1 MSKKLAIIT
10 GSPREGGNS
19 SKMADAFVESAKKKG
34 HEVKRFDTAFM
45 NITGCTDCR
54 TCYSTG
60 QACTFNDGFSP
71 IAEAILESDGIVFCM
86 PVYWYSI
93 PAQIKGV
100 IDCMF
105 ALVIGGKDYK
115 GKKCGIIACCEES
128 DPTVLDGVRVPI
140 ERTAKLMEWEMA
152 GEVLITGVN
161 DKGDIDKTDG
171 VLQAED
177 LANAF

>member
-1 MSKKLAIIT
+1 MSKNLVVIT
-10 GSPREGGNS
+10 GSPREDGNS
-19 SKMADAFVESAKKKG
+19 AKMADGFIKSAKDKG
-34 HEVKRFDTAFM
+34 YEVERFDTAFM

-54 TCYSTG
+54 TCYTTG
-60 QACTFNDGFSP
+60 EACTYNEEFTP
-71 IAEAILESDGIVFCM
+71 IAEAILKADGIVFCM

-105 ALVIGGKDYK
+105 ALVIGGKKYA
-115 GKKCGIIACCEES
+115 GKKCALISCCEES
-128 DPTVLDGVRVPI
+128 DPTVLDGVRVPL
-140 ERTAKLMEWEMA
+140 ERTAKLMEWEMV